1 MTTSSGDKIAPNF
14 SVGGHTVEELCV
26 STASI
31 HLSEFLIFACLH
43 MCLILDADT
52 SGNVYADG
60 VFMILVLVPLGSLTM
75 KDVDSDDDELP
86 YSDLL

>member
-1 MTTSSGDKIAPNF
+1 MIF
-14 SVGGHTVEELCV
+14 

-31 HLSEFLIFACLH
+31 HVSEFLICACLH
-43 MCLILDADT
+43 MCLILDAD
-52 SGNVYADG
+52 YDDG

-86 YSDLL
+86 YFDML